1 MSLSDMRLSDAFRRC
16 RPLIVYICAGDPSPD
31 ETVEIAERVIRAG
44 ADVLELGLPHS
55 DPIADGPVIQAASQ
69 RAIAAGMNTDLY
81 FDIASKIDGVPKV
94 FMGYY
99 NMVYRRGLERFA
111 SDCKAS
117 GICGIIVPDLP
128 IEESRPLKEAARRH
142 GIDLINMIAPN
153 TPDKRIHEIVSMS
166 SGFVY
171 LVARSGVT
179 GARAELQESTKHLIE
194 RVPPVIPRAVGFG
207 VSRPEHAAELV
218 RAGADGVIVGSA
230 CVDLI
235 GRNELDQLEGL
246 IRSMKRAISE
256 VSVKSTA
263 SIQQS

>member
-1 MSLSDMRLSDAFRRC
+1 MNLSDTFRRC
-16 RPLIVYICAGDPSPD
+16 KPLIVYICSGDPSPD
-31 ETVEIAERVIRAG
+31 QTVEIAERIIRAG

-69 RAIAAGMNTDLY
+69 RAIASGMNTDLY
-81 FDIASKIDGVPKV
+81 FDTASRIEGVPKV

-99 NMVYRRGLERFA
+99 NMVYRRGLERFV
-111 SDCKAS
+111 SDCRAS
-117 GICGIIVPDLP
+117 GICGMIVPDLP
-128 IEESRPLKEAARRH
+128 MEESGPLREVASRH

-153 TPDKRIHEIVSMS
+153 TPDERIREIVSLS

-171 LVARSGVT
+171 LVARAGVT
-179 GARAELQESTKHLIE
+179 GARADLQESTKHLID

-207 VSRPEHAAELV
+207 VSRPEHAAELI

-235 GRNELDQLEGL
+235 GRNELDQLEDL
-246 IRSMKRAISE
+246 IRRMKRAMTE
-256 VSVKSTA
+256 ARVKSTPA
-263 SIQQS
+263 IQRS

>member
-1 MSLSDMRLSDAFRRC
+1 MNLSDTFRRC
-16 RPLIVYICAGDPSPD
+16 KPLIVYICAGDPSPD
-31 ETVEIAERVIRAG
+31 QTVEIAERIIRAG

-81 FDIASKIDGVPKV
+81 FDIASRIDGVPKV

-99 NMVYRRGLERFA
+99 NMVYRRGLERFV
-111 SDCKAS
+111 SDCRAS
-117 GICGIIVPDLP
+117 GICGMIVPDLP
-128 IEESRPLKEAARRH
+128 MEESGPLREAAIRH

-153 TPDKRIHEIVSMS
+153 TPDERIREIVSLS

-171 LVARSGVT
+171 LVARAGVT
-179 GARAELQESTKHLIE
+179 GASADLQESTKHLID

-207 VSRPEHAAELV
+207 VSRPEHAAELI

-235 GRNELDQLEGL
+235 GRNELDQLEDL
-246 IRSMKRAISE
+246 IRRMKRAMTE
-256 VSVKSTA
+256 ARVKSTPA
-263 SIQQS
+263 IQLS

>member
-1 MSLSDMRLSDAFRRC
+1 MNLSEVFGRC
-16 RPLIVYICAGDPSPD
+16 KPLIVYICSGDPSPD
-31 ETVEIAERVIRAG
+31 QTVEIAERIVRAG

-69 RAIAAGMNTDLY
+69 RAIESGMNTDLY
-81 FDIASKIDGVPKV
+81 FDIASRIDGVPKV

-99 NMVYRRGLERFA
+99 NMVYRRGLESFV

-117 GICGIIVPDLP
+117 GICGMIVPDLP
-128 IEESRPLKEAARRH
+128 IEESRPLREAASHH

-153 TPDKRIHEIVSMS
+153 TPDKRIREIISLS

-179 GARAELQESTKHLIE
+179 GARKDLHESTKHLIDK
-194 RVPPVIPRAVGFG
+194 VPPVIPRAVGFG
-207 VSRPEHAAELV
+207 VSRPEHAAELL

-235 GRNELDQLEGL
+235 RRHELDQLEDL
-246 IRSMKRAISE
+246 VSNMKKAMTALSC
-256 VSVKSTA
+256 SVG
-263 SIQQS
+263 

>member
-1 MSLSDMRLSDAFRRC
+1 MSPDLSLSGVFRRC

-31 ETVEIAERVIRAG
+31 ETVKIADRIVRAG

-81 FDIASKIDGVPKV
+81 FDVASRIEGVPKV

-111 SDCKAS
+111 SDCRTS
-117 GICGIIVPDLP
+117 GICGMIVPDLP
-128 IEESRPLKEAARRH
+128 IEESRPLKEAASRY

-153 TPDKRIHEIVSMS
+153 TPDERIREIVAQS

-179 GARAELQESTKHLIE
+179 GARADLQESTKHLID

-207 VSRPEHAAELV
+207 VSSPEHAAELV

-235 GRNELDQLEGL
+235 GRGELDRLEDL
-246 IRSMKRAISE
+246 IRSMKRAMRE
-256 VSVKSTA
+256 VRVKSA
-263 SIQQS
+263 AAIRRS